1 MYTSGVE
8 HFHICSVLSWRVHA
22 PFPLSVFI
30 TENSGVAMRGF
41 RPRFSQFRRISSF
54 LSLFSESSID
64 FGYFVFVASCLGSV
78 GTFMNWKKIVSSSVT
93 LPVNGGRR
101 WNLIKSTRDD
111 YLRRRRLFWKLRIL
125 PRIQFA
131 PRESSSRRLEGGG
144 DDGSLRTIT
153 PSVERINITVIDIH
167 RFRWKERNDRGGY
180 DYGERWTREIGGKGK
195 GCNDA
200 RGVFN
205 ELEDTGK
212 GWKLA

>member
-1 MYTSGVE
+1 M
-8 HFHICSVLSWRVHA
+8 A
-22 PFPLSVFI
+22 
-30 TENSGVAMRGF
+30 
-41 RPRFSQFRRISSF
+41 
-54 LSLFSESSID
+54 
-64 FGYFVFVASCLGSV
+64 
-78 GTFMNWKKIVSSSVT
+78 
-93 LPVNGGRR
+93 
-101 WNLIKSTRDD
+101 
-111 YLRRRRLFWKLRIL
+111 
-125 PRIQFA
+125 
-131 PRESSSRRLEGGG
+131 GGG

-153 PSVERINITVIDIH
+153 PSVERINTTVIDIH